1 MNRNIMSILHKH
13 PISHE
18 KLYCNQS
25 IKIRDNIAPNWKVPF
40 IHEILS
46 AKDGL
51 LDVNLNNAEL
61 NTILFDLCVN

>member
-1 MNRNIMSILHKH
+1 MKNYIVI
-13 PISHE
+13 
-18 KLYCNQS
+18 NQS
-25 IKIRDNIAPNWKVPF
+25 KSGIINIAPNWRVPL

-61 NTILFDLCVN
+61 NTILFELCVN